1 MLSLNQMDF
10 KNNAESHSIKL
21 PVDYIEFKNFVVNDK
36 NKDIQ
41 VNEDFDQIYT
51 NETEKLKF

>member
-1 MLSLNQMDF
+1 MDF

-21 PVDYIEFKNFVVNDK
+21 PVDYIEFKNFVVNDQ

-41 VNEDFDQIYT
+41 VKEDFDQIYT